1 MRQLAT
7 RVAGVIALC
16 TLVPATA
23 VAAPFRISAD
33 PGTIVLEYGHVQHAL
48 AEQDPLPLIRIYGDG
63 LVWVHYPV
71 YTQRAGDY
79 EFRLELKEVRRLIR
93 EIRRDGLLEFDRD
106 RTLRQRT
113 AMRGET
119 SSADQLSDAADTV
132 IRIRLERYKGG
143 IDFDKSIVWT
153 GVDTD
158 ARAFPDLSPVQSLAR
173 LEQKLRAM
181 IDNRPLSAVELPLAQ
196 R

>member
-16 TLVPATA
+16 TVIAA
-23 VAAPFRISAD
+23 AAAAAPFRISAD

-79 EFRLELKEVRRLIR
+79 EFRLDQKDIRRLLR
-93 EIRRDGLLEFDRD
+93 EIRQGGLLEFDRA
-106 RTLRQRT
+106 RTLEQRA
-113 AMRGET
+113 AMDERNGT
-119 SSADQLSDAADTV
+119 GRSRDATDTV
-132 IRIRLERYKGG
+132 IRIRLERYKGRVN
-143 IDFDKSIVWT
+143 FDKSIVWT
-153 GVDTD
+153 GVEAD
-158 ARAFPDLSPVQSLAR
+158 ARAFPDLRPVQSLAR

-181 IDNRPLSAVELPLAQ
+181 IDSRPLSPVELPLAQ